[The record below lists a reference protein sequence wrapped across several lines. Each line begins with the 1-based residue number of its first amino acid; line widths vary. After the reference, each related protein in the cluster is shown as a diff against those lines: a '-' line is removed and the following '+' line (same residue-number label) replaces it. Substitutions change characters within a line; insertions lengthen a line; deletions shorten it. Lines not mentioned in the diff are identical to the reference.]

1 MAKKLQEWL
10 DDFIENG
17 FSSDVSH
24 WPEEGSVET
33 NQPSVNITPSTS
45 AQTILP
51 DEGYI
56 GFDQAVVAAVDNTI
70 DNNIQ
75 AENIKKDVTIL
86 GVTGNYEAPEVPA
99 YTGPY
104 TITENGTIAI
114 NGKQATQDINVE
126 VPSASYTN
134 EHIYYADRGILID
147 QNAEDG
153 YWYRFSYGLKDGIE
167 LDDNRV
173 YFLDDNN
180 QFITNEYGGSGY
192 GVYIVD
198 YDSEEGKDFVKRTDE
213 YVPGNIYLATNENFS
228 LTTNSSWTYSGSN
241 VFYILGGSGGVHPSE
256 GLYNVGYEGEYEGI
270 DLPDNDL
277 QGETF
282 EYGNDTY
289 DIIKGIGSGLY
300 DATDF
305 FTGGPLVEVTTGVED
320 DHIYWKEDG
329 NWNSYD
335 LSNGEIV
342 YRDYDNDSIYNL
354 GSWGGSGI
362 YQVEENGTTSIE
374 LEVNE
379 STEVTVD
386 GKTYT
391 ITRTI

>member
-10 DDFIENG
+10 DEFIENG
-17 FSSDVSH
+17 FSPDVNH

-45 AQTILP
+45 EQTILP

-70 DNNIQ
+70 DSNIQ
-75 AENIKKDVTIL
+75 AGNIKKNVTIL
-86 GVTGNYEAPEVPA
+86 GVTGSYEAPEVPV
-99 YTGPY
+99 YTGSY
-104 TITENGTIAI
+104 NITENSTIAI
-114 NGKQATQDINVE
+114 NGKQAIQDIVVN
-126 VPSASYTN
+126 VPSPSYTN
-134 EHIYYADRGILID
+134 GHIYYADRGTLID

-153 YWYRFSYGLKDGIE
+153 YWYRFSYGLEDGIE
-167 LDDNRV
+167 LDSNHV
-173 YFLDDNN
+173 YFYNNSDD
-180 QFITNEYGGSGY
+180 FITDQWGSGY

-198 YDSEEGKDFVKRTDE
+198 YDSEKEKDFVKRTDE
-213 YVPGNIYLATNENFS
+213 YVPGNIYLADENFS

-241 VFYILGGSGGVHPSE
+241 VFYILGGSGGVHPEE
-256 GLYNVGYEGEYEGI
+256 GLYNVGYEGKYEGVS
-270 DLPDNDL
+270 LPDSDL
-277 QGETF
+277 ESTYF
-282 EYGNDTY
+282 EYYGNGY

-305 FTGGPLVEVTTGVED
+305 LTGGPLVEVTNGVQD
-320 DHIYWKEDG
+320 DYIYWKEDDT
-329 NWNSYD
+329 WNSEHFG
-335 LSNGEIV
+335 NGEIK
-342 YRDYDNDSIYNL
+342 YRDYDNDSVYNL

-362 YQVEENGTTSIE
+362 YQVEEHNTNIIE

-379 STEVTVD
+379 STEVTID
-386 GKTYT
+386 NKTYT